1 MRLRNATLIAITAFT
16 YIFMIKTIDTVFPFI
31 ALVSVYVKITV
42 ALSLIASLMLV
53 YFYII
58 FFKDYLREE
67 QSKLRI
73 ATALVVIIIIVGMFT
88 EIMRFMQFFDV
99 PFMYASSK
107 IRHTQAIVPLAGAV
121 IMLFFFVSFYNESQ
135 FQNQM
140 KLKKATSFAIIGAS
154 ALVLLHTFIVI
165 NYFYFIETRQP
176 FGVIG
181 KSEVSYI
188 IGSLVM
194 LFYFAV
200 SLYFFISFYKS
211 LEKNYIIFV
220 SLLKIK

>member
-16 YIFMIKTIDTVFPFI
+16 YIFIIKTIGTVFPFI

-73 ATALVVIIIIVGMFT
+73 ATALAAIIIIVGMFT
-88 EIMRFMQFFDV
+88 EFIRLMQFFDV
-99 PFMYASSK
+99 SFHVSSK
-107 IRHTQAIVPLAGAV
+107 IRHTEAIVPLAGAV
-121 IMLFFFVSFYNESQ
+121 IMLFFFVSFYNENQ

-140 KLKKATSFAIIGAS
+140 NLKKATSLAIIGAS

-188 IGSLVM
+188 IGSVVII
-194 LFYFAV
+194 FYFAV
-200 SLYFFISFYKS
+200 NLYFFISFYKA
-211 LEKNYIIFV
+211 LEQN
-220 SLLKIK
+220 